1 MKRCRSSSDSA
12 YDPNSGFAL
21 DLVYNL
27 VFKLDVYVSDIKS
40 AVRSLFL
47 DEASRCWIGR
57 SPHKPSAGGQLTRLT
72 LTL

>member
-1 MKRCRSSSDSA
+1 MKPESKDVRGDETMSVHRVDSA
-12 YDPNSGFAL
+12 YDPNPGFTL

-47 DEASRCWIGR
+47 DEASRCWI
-57 SPHKPSAGGQLTRLT
+57 
-72 LTL
+72 

>member
-1 MKRCRSSSDSA
+1 MSVHRVDSA

-27 VFKLDVYVSDIKS
+27 VFKLAATYQIVSRPYSS

-47 DEASRCWIGR
+47 DEASRCWI
-57 SPHKPSAGGQLTRLT
+57 
-72 LTL
+72 